1 MSKGKRRRKRR
12 RRKKEGGAFCQ
23 ACGSPVPELAAF
35 CPSCGQLAAS
45 APQEELLSRPLSEPP
60 IGEVPEI
67 EAMPEEETALPPPL
81 AVVPEATGTARGLA
95 AEAEP
100 GEGAQVPEPSVV
112 TEAPVSPERA
122 EKGEVEEESPLTQ
135 LVKQYDK
142 RFERIMELGRML
154 RGFELASDTYVK
166 LSGDVLRSIQALRA
180 EMRSRLDE
188 GGRELDEMETNKVEL
203 QISMGEL
210 ERRRETEGLPSDL
223 YEEQIVALRSTLE
236 EIENEIRLTKRGL
249 KDLEEW
255 REIDGKYE
263 ALCARH
269 PDLFDLERRIEAAQE
284 KAGDRRKAV
293 EALFSEAKAE
303 PQPLAPEAEAA
314 PEVSV
319 IPEVPGEEAPPPPSP
334 GPRAPEQRPVQRRP
348 RELLLDVPEGGSQ
361 LLPLWLRRG
370 DSLAVHFKPLK
381 RHLVNPISAM
391 LFTREDYSKLL
402 SGKPVSRKILE
413 NYAKESSDKS
423 RMSYSSQVED
433 FHYLLFLSSSSKP
446 ERVRVIY
453 EIAAGE
459 R

>member
-12 RRKKEGGAFCQ
+12 RRKKEGGEACQ
-23 ACGSPVPELAAF
+23 ACGSPIPELAAF

-45 APQEELLSRPLSEPP
+45 APREELLSKPLPEPP
-60 IGEVPEI
+60 IGEVPEM

-81 AVVPEATGTARGLA
+81 AAVPEATGMAQSLA
-95 AEAEP
+95 AEGEP
-100 GEGAQVPEPSVV
+100 GEGAQVPEPSAV
-112 TEAPVSPERA
+112 TEAPVSLERV
-122 EKGEVEEESPLTQ
+122 EKREAEEESPLTQ
-135 LVKQYDK
+135 LVKQYDR
-142 RFERIMELGRML
+142 RFDRIIELGRML

-188 GGRELDEMETNKVEL
+188 GGRELTEMETNKVEL

-236 EIENEIRLTKRGL
+236 EIEGEIRLTKRGL
-249 KDLEEW
+249 KDLEDW

-263 ALCARH
+263 ALCARY
-269 PDLFDLERRIEAAQE
+269 PDLFDLERRIDAVQE

-293 EALFSEAKAE
+293 EALFSEEKVE
-303 PQPLAPEAEAA
+303 PQPPVEAEAA

-319 IPEVPGEEAPPPPSP
+319 IREVPGEEAPPPPSP
-334 GPRAPEQRPVQRRP
+334 EPRAPEQRPVQRRP

-381 RHLVNPISAM
+381 RHLVSPISAM

-413 NYAKESSDKS
+413 NYAKESSDKG
-423 RMSYSSQVED
+423 RMSYDSQVED

-446 ERVRVIY
+446 ERVRVVY
-453 EIAAGE
+453 EIGAEG